1 MQPYSDDLM
10 IFDEISRHY
19 ILTEDALKING
30 IQLRERLMRRRGID
44 ASAIINRV
52 LRRASDMIY
61 NYLHRFNNDNNRQDE
76 MIANYPSCRR
86 IIYQAMLD
94 QVEYILIN
102 GDLSRSA
109 EEDKRRLAIDENAK
123 EILNTYVPEL
133 GVALTYAGGY

>member
-19 ILTEDALKING
+19 ILTEDALKANG

-44 ASAIINRV
+44 ASAIINRI

-61 NYLHRFNNDNNRQDE
+61 NYLYRFNNDNHRQDE
-76 MIANYPSCRR
+76 WIAEYPSCRR

-94 QVEYILIN
+94 QVEYVLLN
-102 GDLSRSA
+102 GDLSRSVEA
-109 EEDKRRLAIDENAK
+109 DKRRMAIDDNAK
-123 EILNTYVPEL
+123 ETLNTFVPEL
-133 GVALTYAGGY
+133 GVSLTYTGGY